1 MKVSTLKNV
10 YFLGIGG
17 IGMSALARYMQ
28 ANKIKVYG
36 YDKTATKL
44 TKSLEK
50 SGMKIHYH
58 EDVNLIPTD
67 LDLIVYTPAIPD
79 SNQEK
84 KYLLKS
90 GIPFKKRAE
99 VLGWVSNEKKIL
111 AVAGTHGKTSTCAI
125 LTHILKT
132 GGVDCNAFLGG
143 IATNYKSNFIAG
155 KSSVVVVEADEYDRS
170 FLHLSPFAAAITSMD
185 ADHLDIYQDAK
196 QMKSSGFSAF
206 SKKIKKGGHLFLNAG
221 LQLRKPINV
230 SKRHYGVEQG
240 DIQARNIKVKNGY
253 FYFDYCDGK
262 TVWKDLKFTLPGV
275 HNVENAVAAISLA
288 RLVKVNEA
296 AARKALASFKGIKRR
311 FEFIIRKKALT
322 YIDDYAHH
330 PTELVAAIKAARMLY
345 PERKLTGVFQ
355 PHLYS
360 RTKDFKIGFAAA
372 LDLLDEAIL
381 IPIYPA
387 REKPIKG
394 VTSKSIFDLMKS
406 KNKKIV
412 AKEELI
418 AFINNEKIDVLM
430 TLGAGDIDTEVQGI
444 KKALS

>member
-1 MKVSTLKNV
+1 
-10 YFLGIGG
+10 
-17 IGMSALARYMQ
+17 
-28 ANKIKVYG
+28 
-36 YDKTATKL
+36 
-44 TKSLEK
+44 
-50 SGMKIHYH
+50 
-58 EDVNLIPTD
+58 
-67 LDLIVYTPAIPD
+67 
-79 SNQEK
+79 
-84 KYLLKS
+84 
-90 GIPFKKRAE
+90 
-99 VLGWVSNEKKIL
+99 
-111 AVAGTHGKTSTCAI
+111 
-125 LTHILKT
+125 
-132 GGVDCNAFLGG
+132 
-143 IATNYKSNFIAG
+143 
-155 KSSVVVVEADEYDRS
+155 
-170 FLHLSPFAAAITSMD
+170 
-185 ADHLDIYQDAK
+185 
-196 QMKSSGFSAF
+196 
-206 SKKIKKGGHLFLNAG
+206 
-221 LQLRKPINV
+221 
-230 SKRHYGVEQG
+230 VEQG